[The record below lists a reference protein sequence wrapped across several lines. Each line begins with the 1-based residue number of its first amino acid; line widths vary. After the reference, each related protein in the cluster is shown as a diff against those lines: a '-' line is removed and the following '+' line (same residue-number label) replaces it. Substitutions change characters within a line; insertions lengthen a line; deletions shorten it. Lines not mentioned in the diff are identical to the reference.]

1 MPAKSEKQRRWF
13 ALLYAI
19 KTGKYKKKP
28 SKKAEQ
34 AAKNVSL
41 ETAKEFMRKA

>member
-1 MPAKSEKQRRWF
+1 MPAKSDKQRRWF

-19 KTGKYKKKP
+19 KTGSYKKKP
-28 SKKAEQ
+28 SKKAKE
-34 AAKNVSL
+34 AAKKISE